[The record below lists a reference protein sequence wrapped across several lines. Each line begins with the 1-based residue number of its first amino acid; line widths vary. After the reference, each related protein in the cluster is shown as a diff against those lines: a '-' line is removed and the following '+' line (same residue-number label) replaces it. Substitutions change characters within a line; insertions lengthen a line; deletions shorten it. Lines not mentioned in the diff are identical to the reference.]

1 MPNARRLP
9 GFTRA
14 RPTTNDPI
22 GNGLPYLSNRAQGM
36 ELAVE
41 SVMAMERG
49 DHFECAGCGLE
60 LQVITVPTEQ
70 SGGTQNPTCG
80 CGAIMRKV

>member
-1 MPNARRLP
+1 
-9 GFTRA
+9 
-14 RPTTNDPI
+14 
-22 GNGLPYLSNRAQGM
+22 M